1 VAALEV
7 LLCGRWFL
15 LTLCGA
21 CGAIEMIE
29 TLRTKKGRLRSSEI
43 FIFIFC
49 SLGLLICCVPSSL
62 SD

>member
-29 TLRTKKGRLRSSEI
+29 TLRTKKGCLRSSEPFFFFFF
-43 FIFIFC
+43 FILC
-49 SLGLLICCVPSSL
+49 SLGLLRS
-62 SD
+62 

>member
-29 TLRTKKGRLRSSEI
+29 TLRTKKGCLRSSEPFFFFF
-43 FIFIFC
+43 FI
-49 SLGLLICCVPSSL
+49 IC
-62 SD
+62 

>member
-29 TLRTKKGRLRSSEI
+29 TLRTKKGCLRSSEPFFFFF
-43 FIFIFC
+43 FILC
-49 SLGLLICCVPSSL
+49 SLGLLRS
-62 SD
+62 